1 MALRNFAEQAREQGG
16 VLRRDATSQREGTG
30 DVDAEKEEGEV

>member
-16 VLRRDATSQREGTG
+16 VLRLDATSQRVRTG
-30 DVDAEKEEGEV
+30 DDAEKEEGEV